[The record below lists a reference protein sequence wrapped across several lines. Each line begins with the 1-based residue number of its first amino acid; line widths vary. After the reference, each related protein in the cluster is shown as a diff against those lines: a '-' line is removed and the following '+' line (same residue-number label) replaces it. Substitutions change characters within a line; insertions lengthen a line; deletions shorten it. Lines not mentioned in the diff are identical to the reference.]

1 MHVNFDH
8 SREPSRDSR
17 ARNVPISIAIDNE
30 VGQAGDLR
38 RMQKSRLSPGRYQVI
53 VVGGGSAGCAAAFAA
68 ATAGAATLLVE
79 RLGFCGGTPVAAGIH
94 TLDAIRSCRDYSR
107 IVVGGFASE
116 LIKVTQQLGGS
127 ATVDNPPEALALNPE
142 YMKVAYDQLLQ
153 RAGVQTIFH
162 ALAVDT
168 IVEDQRVLGIEV
180 ALLDGRALIEADV
193 VIDCTGDAAV
203 VYQCGA
209 EWTMDGALQAL
220 TYHFRLGDVKL
231 GRDWEWLEN
240 ACRNAVEKSAPN
252 GFIYG
257 GPWIIR
263 LNEREISLNSTR
275 AFGNPMDPMERSRAE
290 QQTRADMLRLVDLLR
305 HEVDELRDS
314 YLTAGATD
322 LHVRE
327 SRKLV
332 GAYTLSEE
340 DISTSRIFPDA
351 VAYGA
356 WPFDIHPTNGF
367 VGVHPHKESP
377 PEPYGIPYRCLVP
390 KRMDGLLVA
399 GKAISTTH
407 VAHGSTRVPGTSMA
421 TGQAAG
427 VAAAISSRRCVRPR
441 EISIDALRDELLRQS
456 AILPPI
462 SPGAA

>member
-1 MHVNFDH
+1 MRPASTSGLAGE
-8 SREPSRDSR
+8 SRE
-17 ARNVPISIAIDNE
+17 
-30 VGQAGDLR
+30 
-38 RMQKSRLSPGRYQVI
+38 MQKSRLGPSRYQVI
-53 VVGGGSAGCAAAFAA
+53 VVGAGSAGCAAAFAS
-68 ATAGAATLLVE
+68 ATAGASTLLVE

-107 IVVGGFASE
+107 TVVGGFASE
-116 LIKVTQQLGGS
+116 LIEVARQLGGS
-127 ATVDNPPEALALNPE
+127 ATADNPPEALALNPE
-142 YMKVAYDQLLQ
+142 YMKVAYDRLLQ
-153 RAGVQTIFH
+153 RAGVDTLFH
-162 ALAVDT
+162 ALAMDT
-168 IVEDQRVLGIEV
+168 MVEDQRVLGVEV
-180 ALLDGRALIEADV
+180 ALLDGRALVEADV
-193 VIDCTGDAAV
+193 VVDCTGDAAV

-209 EWTMDGALQAL
+209 EWIMDDALQAL
-220 TYHFRLGDVKL
+220 TYHFRLGNVQP

-275 AFGNPMDPMERSRAE
+275 AFGNPVDPSERSRAE
-290 QQTRADMLRLVDLLR
+290 QQTRADMLRLVDILR
-305 HEVDELRDS
+305 REVPELKDS

-332 GAYTLSEE
+332 GAYTLTEE
-340 DISTSRIFPDA
+340 DIATNRVFSDA

-356 WPFDIHPTNGF
+356 WPFDIHPTDGF
-367 VGVHPHKESP
+367 VGVHPHKENP

-390 KRMDGLLVA
+390 RKMDGLLVA

-427 VAAAISSRRCVRPR
+427 VAAALSSRNRLQPR
-441 EISIDALRDELLRQS
+441 EISIDALRSELLRQA
-456 AILPPI
+456 AILPPAE
-462 SPGAA
+462 PGGA